1 MKVKLALSVL
11 VVLTI
16 CLLPGCRDYTS
27 EEYIEAVTNY
37 SAAQGQIVR
46 LNAALQ
52 EKETALAEL
61 TSELET
67 YTNEIADLETEL
79 ETSQAEYQAQI
90 ADLEAELETLRA
102 DIADLE
108 AELEASQPD
117 ETPTTEEPPPPPEP
131 TYLQQEELRY
141 RGYEGKLVSMRI
153 TMLEAA
159 WNANTVT
166 ISWEL
171 ANTCQRRIHLT
182 LLSVESHDQMNLYGE
197 SGDVTPPLL
206 IYSDLQDDLEMP
218 WPGETVSFD
227 TVWAFGPLSE
237 DITIKFIVVRTL
249 ADDIK
254 YAADDVLPW
263 FYLTRPSD

>member
-1 MKVKLALSVL
+1 MKTKLALSVL
-11 VVLTI
+11 GILTV
-16 CLLPGCRDYTS
+16 CLLLGCRDYTS

-37 SAAQGQIVR
+37 SRAQGQIVR

-52 EKETALAEL
+52 EKETEVAEL

-67 YTNEIADLETEL
+67 LRADIT
-79 ETSQAEYQAQI
+79 
-90 ADLEAELETLRA
+90 DLEAELETY
-102 DIADLE
+102 
-108 AELEASQPD
+108 QPD
-117 ETPTTEEPPPPPEP
+117 ETPPTEEPPPQPEP
-131 TYLQQEELRY
+131 DYLQQEELRY
-141 RGYEGKLVSMRI
+141 RGYEGRLVSMRM

-171 ANTCQRRIHLT
+171 TNTCQRRIYLA

-218 WPGETVSFD
+218 WPGETVSFY
-227 TVWAFGPLSE
+227 TVWEFGPLSE
-237 DITIKFIVVRTL
+237 DITIKFIVVRTM